1 MNNFNL
7 RLYLVTDE
15 NCMPPGRDLFH
26 AVEEALQAGVTL
38 VQYREKNGL
47 GKGMLEKATALRKLC
62 HRYNVPLLVNDR
74 LDIAL
79 LSGAD
84 GVHLGQDDIPV
95 AEARRLADLFASNN
109 AAACQPDRET
119 VAERASV
126 HRMETATMSQTE
138 KHFIIGATAH
148 NVQEALAAEAA
159 GADYL
164 GCGAVFATN
173 TKKDTVPLGLEGL
186 RAIRKAVHIPIVGI
200 AGITPNNYQQ
210 VLAAGADGAAVVSGI
225 LSAEN
230 ITETVTAF
238 LTGI

>member
-1 MNNFNL
+1 MAN
-7 RLYLVTDE
+7 
-15 NCMPPGRDLFH
+15 
-26 AVEEALQAGVTL
+26 
-38 VQYREKNGL
+38 
-47 GKGMLEKATALRKLC
+47 
-62 HRYNVPLLVNDR
+62 
-74 LDIAL
+74 
-79 LSGAD
+79 
-84 GVHLGQDDIPV
+84 
-95 AEARRLADLFASNN
+95 LFAVNN
-109 AAACQPDRET
+109 AAACQPDYET
-119 VAERASV
+119 VTERASV
-126 HRMETATMSQTE
+126 HRMEAATTSQTAKPVLQTE

-225 LSAEN
+225 LGADN
-230 ITETVTAF
+230 ITETVAAF
-238 LTGI
+238 LTGR